1 VAYTVDWDQTSTFV
15 REKIIPKVK
24 DQYFKSNAL
33 MYRLRPKAE
42 VFTGGRNIVQPLSF
56 APEGG
61 GGQWWSGSDRFDL
74 RIRNPITA
82 AQFWAK
88 NYELPIVIDQD
99 EEDTVDGPEKLM
111 DLISVKT
118 KIAQRTVMDALG
130 GPNGIYNAGTN
141 PKAITGLDY
150 ALPSGISARLFPAG
164 YTYGGI
170 PSTATAY
177 TWWNPQCD
185 ATAYATAASGSTG
198 SYLRATNWGV
208 WDNMLAAQAL
218 ASGKTCSMILCNW
231 GVFNEGAGLI
241 AQNTTWF
248 RPQQRSDLAQ
258 AGINSFMYRNKDVVV
273 DEQVPRATPT
283 TTPVEKVY
291 FIDEECCHLWVHA
304 KRNFAFEGW
313 RQLVDQAI
321 RVAYIW
327 FRGEL
332 TFDERR
338 SSGSHSTVT
347 TTATSPV

>member
-1 VAYTVDWDQTSTFV
+1 MAYTVDWDQTSTFV

-42 VFTGGRNIVQPLSF
+42 IFTGGRNIVQPLSF

-61 GGQWWSGSDRFDL
+61 GGQWWAGSDRFDL

-141 PKAITGLDY
+141 PKAITGLEY
-150 ALPSGISARLFPAG
+150 ALPDFTTTAPGTFPATG
-164 YTYGGI
+164 YGYGGI
-170 PSTATAY
+170 PSTASAY
-177 TWWNPQCD
+177 TWWNPQGNNTSF
-185 ATAYATAASGSTG
+185 ATGNATTVG
-198 SYLRATNWGV
+198 SYLRNTNWGV

-241 AQNTTWF
+241 NTNTTWF

-273 DEQVPRATPT
+273 DEQVPRTAGR
-283 TTPVEKVY
+283 VEKVY
-291 FIDEECCHLWVHA
+291 FIDEECVHLWVHS
-304 KRNFAFEGW
+304 KRNFAFQGW
-313 RQLVDQAI
+313 REMVDQAV

-338 SSGSHSTVT
+338 SSGKHSSVD
-347 TTATSPV
+347 TSLSSP